1 MILSSA
7 AVYAQRF
14 LCQMCFSSQ
23 YYMMM
28 TVHVNGIVYFVLGV
42 QMMIRKVCAIIL
54 RASLPEAYVNDSAMN
69 TNLTGEGEDHA
80 SDN

>member
-1 MILSSA
+1 MCVPVPYIFVVVDASVFVQPVIISFTYHIRDALTYDPA
-7 AVYAQRF
+7 LHYETTP

-42 QMMIRKVCAIIL
+42 QMMIRKV
-54 RASLPEAYVNDSAMN
+54 RF
-69 TNLTGEGEDHA
+69 
-80 SDN
+80 